1 MATPEYMT
9 LMERIEASKDMTAD
23 EKLAAR
29 LTLIAAN
36 HAAETGDMG
45 EAERGFEQVERM
57 VGL

>member
-23 EKLAAR
+23 EQLRAR
-29 LTLIAAN
+29 LILIAAE
-36 HAAETGDMG
+36 HAAETGDLVR
-45 EAERGFEQVERM
+45 AEQGFEQVERM

>member
-1 MATPEYMT
+1 MRV
-9 LMERIEASKDMTAD
+9 LCVG
-23 EKLAAR
+23 
-29 LTLIAAN
+29 AN

>member
-1 MATPEYMT
+1 
-9 LMERIEASKDMTAD
+9 MERIEASKDMTAD